1 MARKCGYC
9 NQEGHN
15 ARTCPKKAADKAA
28 ASATSVAEPVAEP
41 VAESVAEPVA
51 ESVVSETSSTSST
64 KKTRMCGFCKKH
76 GHNKKTCPERKALEA
91 AKSNQS
97 TETASV
103 NEEVSQETD
112 ETPDGNGEEQVIVT
126 NHNEQTDET
135 GVTTL
140 TVETTSTSGEVIET
154 TNTYVEPSEIPV
166 VDDDVVSMCSHTSKA
181 ERRAKMKEE
190 DAMRF
195 CDIMSY
201 DGPLDVDIIVL
212 CYRTIVAFERE
223 LKKQTN
229 KNFFLIKGISVK
241 RMSKRLIK
249 IMDDLKIDRR
259 DQGHIHHLDGMF
271 SEVCVRYTQAWNKNI
286 INKDDEFV
294 LSHPLFYVLKEN
306 KKKLNGVDK
315 KKVATA
321 WNSFQ
326 CVVDEYQDADDE
338 TKSGSSGEGEELEEE
353 KIEE

>member
-9 NQEGHN
+9 NEEGHN
-15 ARTCPKKAADKAA
+15 ARTCPKKAADKEAA
-28 ASATSVAEPVAEP
+28 NVTTDTSEPVAVP
-41 VAESVAEPVA
+41 VVP
-51 ESVVSETSSTSST
+51 ETSSTSST
-64 KKTRMCGFCKKH
+64 KKTRMCGFCKEH
-76 GHNKKTCPERKALEA
+76 GHNKKTCPKRKALES

-97 TETASV
+97 TETTSV

-112 ETPDGNGEEQVIVT
+112 ETSDGNGEEQVIVT
-126 NHNEQTDET
+126 NHNEQTDDT

-154 TNTYVEPSEIPV
+154 TNTYIEPSEIPV
-166 VDDDVVSMCSHTSKA
+166 VDDDIVSMCSHTSKA

-195 CDIMSY
+195 CDILSY

-212 CYRTIVAFERE
+212 CYRTIAAFERE
-223 LKKQTN
+223 LKKETN
-229 KNFFLIKGISVK
+229 KNFFLFKGISVK

-271 SEVCVRYTQAWNKNI
+271 SEVCVRYTEAWNKNI
-286 INKDDEFV
+286 LNKDGEFV
-294 LSHPLFYVLKEN
+294 LSHPIFNVLKDN
-306 KKKLNGVDK
+306 KKKLTGIDK
-315 KKVATA
+315 KKIAKA
-321 WNSFQ
+321 WNSFH
-326 CVVDEYQDADDE
+326 CEVDEYQDTDDD

>member
-1 MARKCGYC
+1 MVFAK
-9 NQEGHN
+9 N
-15 ARTCPKKAADKAA
+15 TDI
-28 ASATSVAEPVAEP
+28 T
-41 VAESVAEPVA
+41 
-51 ESVVSETSSTSST
+51 
-64 KKTRMCGFCKKH
+64 
-76 GHNKKTCPERKALEA
+76 KKTCPERKALEA

-97 TETASV
+97 TETTSV

-154 TNTYVEPSEIPV
+154 TNTYIEPSEIPV
-166 VDDDVVSMCSHTSKA
+166 VDDDIVSMCSHTSKA

-271 SEVCVRYTQAWNKNI
+271 SEVCVRYTEAWNKI
-286 INKDDEFV
+286 ILNKDNEFV
-294 LSHPLFYVLKEN
+294 LSHPLFNVLKDN
-306 KKKLNGVDK
+306 KK
-315 KKVATA
+315 
-321 WNSFQ
+321 
-326 CVVDEYQDADDE
+326 
-338 TKSGSSGEGEELEEE
+338 SSMVLIRKRLPKPGTVSNV
-353 KIEE
+353 